1 MWCNRDKDVTRS
13 ETGKGTESEGVVWK
27 ERVFL
32 LYEGDQGSYPHKV
45 RREQDQKGEE
55 RDR

>member
-13 ETGKGTESEGVVWK
+13 ETGKGDRERRGRWK

-45 RREQDQKGEE
+45 RREQRPKGEE